1 MDQVEHLTDSEKA
14 NNPDPVQTYIPSEGE
29 YNVTFKTWIVV
40 GILSWSY
47 GVSFWI
53 VPSLSNCMTVVAT
66 QLGDPTASAFYVAV
80 YTMTVTIAFMV
91 CGGTAS
97 LSHHQIVDIKLM
109 LCLSQQIAICSE
121 DAGSSSAGTF

>member
-1 MDQVEHLTDSEKA
+1 MAVNNTETEAQAPKEPNTDQVEHLTDSEKA
-14 NNPDPVQTYIPSEGE
+14 NNPDTAQTYIPSEGE

-91 CGGTAS
+91 CGGNALFHTNSCRHLANLTS
-97 LSHHQIVDIKLM
+97 CH
-109 LCLSQQIAICSE
+109 
-121 DAGSSSAGTF
+121 